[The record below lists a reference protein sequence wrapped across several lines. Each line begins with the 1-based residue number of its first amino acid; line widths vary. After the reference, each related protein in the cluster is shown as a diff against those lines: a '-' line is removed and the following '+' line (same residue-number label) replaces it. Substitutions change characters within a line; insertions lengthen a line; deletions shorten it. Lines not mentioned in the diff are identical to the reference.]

1 MLNVL
6 YVIILDMLH
15 PDAEVEWFKLIIVTQ
30 KDHQLLGTL
39 RDIIFLAICLVTK
52 PLTTIEGI

>member
-1 MLNVL
+1 MFNVL

-15 PDAEVEWFKLIIVTQ
+15 LDAEVEMFKLIIITQ
-30 KDHQLLGTL
+30 KYHHLPSTL

-52 PLTTIEGI
+52 PLTAIEGI